1 MLEENLPGGLVAR
14 RRKRG
19 EYRVSLGRTILGEVR
34 ARWRKTFRYS
44 QKNRWEPHFRGHW
57 ISDQGVHRV
66 CVVCFP
72 YEMIRVVKQSY
83 DSTCQA
89 WKTNSIPTF
98 QIFVAYLDIFFFLL
112 ALSRWAIW
120 YTVTVVCWHIP
131 LHCSLWQRYYWPH
144 FSDFYPSSL
153 EGLLDW
159 VILLPLPDLSVEEQ
173 IGKRKRR

>member
-98 QIFVAYLDIFFFLL
+98 QIFVAYLDIFFSYLHWVDGLFDIQS
-112 ALSRWAIW
+112 LSFADIYH
-120 YTVTVVCWHIP
+120 YTAVCGSDIIDPILVISTPPH
-131 LHCSLWQRYYWPH
+131 LRGSLTELS
-144 FSDFYPSSL
+144 FCLCLISL
-153 EGLLDW
+153 
-159 VILLPLPDLSVEEQ
+159 
-173 IGKRKRR
+173 